1 MSAHAPVNVMAVGV
15 GGQGIIRLSNI
26 LADAAFAAGF
36 DVKMS
41 EIHGLSQ
48 RGGSVTSYIRWGG
61 KIHTPVIMDGE
72 ATFVVA
78 LEELEAL
85 RWAHVAG
92 PEGLFLVNDFRILPA
107 TVVSGRIGYPE
118 DVDEQLASYAAVE
131 RVDATKLAEVLGNVR
146 VTNTVLLGAL
156 SRHLD
161 IAEDVWHA
169 TIDKA
174 FPEEHRELNRQAF
187 AAGREAR
194 PRRTEKV

>member
-1 MSAHAPVNVMAVGV
+1 MSAVKSVNVMAVGV
-15 GGQGIIRLSNI
+15 GGQGIIRLSGI

-36 DVKMS
+36 DVKNS

-48 RGGSVTSYIRWGG
+48 RGGSVTSYVRWGE

-85 RWAHVAG
+85 RWAHVVS

-107 TVVSGRIGYPE
+107 TVITGSVRYPE
-118 DVDEQLASYAAVE
+118 NLDEQLATYAAVE
-131 RVDATKLAEVLGNVR
+131 RVEAAKLAEDLGNVR
-146 VTNTVLLGAL
+146 ASNTVLLGAL
-156 SRHLD
+156 SKHLD
-161 IAEDVWHA
+161 IAEDVWRA

-174 FPEEHRELNRQAF
+174 FPEKHRELNRRAF
-187 AAGREAR
+187 EAGR
-194 PRRTEKV
+194 